1 MKSKYQIDD
10 QLYILHENTIRLCI
24 VNEINIKQSSVGY
37 TVLIEDDKDDIK
49 YISINIDENNI
60 YKSIDDLLKS
70 LKDSFI
76 RTLEKVW
83 YARH

>member
-37 TVLIEDDKDDIK
+37 TVLIEDDKDDIE
-49 YISINIDENNI
+49 YISIDIDENNI

-76 RTLEKVW
+76 RTLEKV
-83 YARH
+83 